1 MPTSRVLRLRK
12 EDKFQKEGYTSALLN
27 IVVFR
32 AITSIIP
39 SDLVVKLCT
48 NGFIIVI
55 MNYREINLIN

>member
-12 EDKFQKEGYTSALLN
+12 EDKFQKEGNTSALLN

-39 SDLVVKLCT
+39 SDLVVKLFT

>member
-12 EDKFQKEGYTSALLN
+12 EDKFQKEGNTSALLN

-48 NGFIIVI
+48 NGFITVI